1 MGIEKKFTLWALSW
15 PIFIEMFLQFLLGT
29 ADTLMVSRVSDDAV
43 AVVGISNQ
51 LFSAMI
57 IVIMTIAGGA
67 GVLIAQRFGARKTE
81 DARKIAVMAINFSI
95 IVGTVLSVVL
105 VSGTSWITKLLQLPD
120 ELKPLAATYI
130 SIVGGG
136 MVLTSLMTSLSTVI
150 RNTGNT
156 RGPMYIAFGMNVVHI
171 VMNYCFIFG
180 ALGFPKW
187 GLTGVAI
194 STLTSRTLAT
204 VVLLGLFLFAFERR
218 LEWRDIW
225 TFDRKLFK
233 EVLRIGWP
241 MGINMASWMLT
252 QLLIYMF
259 IAMIGAK
266 ELAARTYMN
275 SLESFCFMLGYS
287 IAMGVQ
293 IQIAHLFG
301 AGRTREAYAA
311 AYRALWIGLSVVTL
325 NALLLFIFGRQ
336 VLTLFTSDPQI
347 IEIGITL
354 LVLNLILQ
362 PCKMLNMGMGGAL
375 TAVGDTRFLMVSALS
390 SMWIIAAGLSYVL
403 GVELK
408 WGVIGI
414 YIAMIS
420 DEFLRGVFIV
430 PRWMS
435 RKYLNRADRERERQ
449 AQSCGGAMALEA

>member
-1 MGIEKKFTLWALSW
+1 MVVEKKFTLWALAW

-81 DARKIAVMAINFSI
+81 DARKIAVMAINFAI
-95 IVGTVLSVVL
+95 VVGTVLSIVL
-105 VSGTSWITKLLQLPD
+105 VSGTSWITRLLQLPD

-204 VVLLGLFLFAFERR
+204 LVLIVLFLFAFERR
-218 LEWRDIW
+218 LEWRDMW
-225 TFDRKLFK
+225 TFDRGLFK

-301 AGRTREAYAA
+301 AGRTREAYSA

-375 TAVGDTRFLMVSALS
+375 TAVGDTRFLMASALS

-403 GVELK
+403 GIELK

-430 PRWMS
+430 PRWMG
-435 RKYLNRADRERERQ
+435 RKYLNKAGREK
-449 AQSCGGAMALEA
+449 AQSCGSGAMALDV